1 MHWARLLRFGIPCD
15 ACDIEQHTT
24 LVSNDPGIVPRRHME
39 DVTRSIFH
47 LGAIIHPYR
56 HPSLKDHAGMGCL
69 ARIGSCNRFY
79 VQAPAPARLKFAA
92 AHGVLAK
99 RKDGHPACSIL
110 EWADFVRL
118 IQGFLF

>member
-1 MHWARLLRFGIPCD
+1 MSGCLQLPHLLRFGISCD
-15 ACDIEQHTT
+15 TSDIEQDTT
-24 LVSNDPGIVPRRHME
+24 LISNDPGIMSRWHIE

-56 HPSLKDHAGMGCL
+56 HPSLKDHAGMSCL

-92 AHGVLAK
+92 SHG
-99 RKDGHPACSIL
+99 
-110 EWADFVRL
+110 
-118 IQGFLF
+118 LFA